1 MPDAA
6 NGEWEFPQTP
16 SSLRGTV
23 SSKLWPSPSVS
34 PLVTPLPAP
43 QAATGMAL
51 PIVDTEEGGCLSRAS
66 LLEAAPSF
74 ACGMHGDLIRCPR
87 FEKRFSFDLLIS
99 MAIPA

>member
-6 NGEWEFPQTP
+6 DGEWEFPQTP

-51 PIVDTEEGGCLSRAS
+51 PIVDMRKG
-66 LLEAAPSF
+66 LLEHGF
-74 ACGMHGDLIRCPR
+74 AT
-87 FEKRFSFDLLIS
+87 
-99 MAIPA
+99 